1 MTTTN
6 KTKTITS
13 YKGFDADMR
22 CREFQYAI
30 GQTYKHKGDVKA
42 CSSGFHACEY
52 PLNVFDY
59 YTPAGSR
66 FGKAKG
72 AAGNALFLVHRND
85 DYQITHASAAI
96 VGQNGIKPDVWYE
109 LDEEGRFVEV
119 AP

>member
-42 CSSGFHACEY
+42 CSSG
-52 PLNVFDY
+52 
-59 YTPAGSR
+59 R